1 MITKIGI
8 VAGEIWEYLDK
19 KDKSS
24 SLEDIVKGIDRERD
38 SVLMSIGWLAREGH
52 IVIEG
57 EASEGIVR
65 LVK

>member
-8 VAGEIWEYLDK
+8 VAEDIREYLDK